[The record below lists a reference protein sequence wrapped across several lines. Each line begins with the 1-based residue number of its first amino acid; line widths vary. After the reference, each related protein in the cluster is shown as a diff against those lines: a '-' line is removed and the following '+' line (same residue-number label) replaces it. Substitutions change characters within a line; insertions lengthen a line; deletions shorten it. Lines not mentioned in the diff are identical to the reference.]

1 MLEILKRLFSGKGP
15 EASDGLN
22 QPQREGIV
30 ELLLLAMYADN
41 KLELNEENVLRREIQ
56 SFDWHSGVYLDG
68 FVSEA
73 TARVRL
79 VRINDEQRQHFLLRV
94 GKKLADREV
103 KERALRLCVELFRAD
118 GSQSDA
124 EERFELEIRQAFGL

>member
-1 MLEILKRLFSGKGP
+1 M
-15 EASDGLN
+15 
-22 QPQREGIV
+22 

-79 VRINDEQRQHFLLRV
+79 VRINDEQRKHFLLRV
-94 GKKLADREV
+94 GEKLADREV